1 MFIKGKWIMY
11 YAKRAVKLT
20 SLFAVGLFVMASII
34 YIKYKPSYKV
44 TLNGQIIGYVQDKE
58 EMQKMI
64 EELKNNPDENIA
76 EIKFNSLP
84 SYQLEFLS
92 GDIPDDT
99 DKVLAA
105 LQNNSTVTYR
115 AYAILLNGKKKV
127 TVASEAE
134 AKEVINTLSKSDR
147 KKAKISEVCLEKN
160 VAEKDIKST
169 KVAKT
174 TLKKAIESS
183 KKEETKKAA
192 KKSTK
197 KTTSRSSSSRSGS
210 RKTSSSSS
218 VKSVGG
224 YTFPVKGCSL
234 SNIRNRSYPSYAGH
248 TGIDINV
255 GVKGKSVVAAKDGV
269 VIESKALKSSSGSY
283 ISYGEYIMI
292 KHSNGTVTLYG
303 HLKAGSRKVKVGQKV
318 SKGQVIGTVG
328 STGNSSG
335 THLHFEVRVN
345 GNPVNPY
352 RYL

>member
-147 KKAKISEVCLEKN
+147 KNAKISEVCIEKN
-160 VAEKDIKST
+160 KAEEDIKSA

-174 TLKKAIESS
+174 TLKKAVESS
-183 KKEETKKAA
+183 KKTA
-192 KKSTK
+192 KKSTKKITK
-197 KTTSRSSSSRSGS
+197 KTTSRSSSSRSS
-210 RKTSSSSS
+210 SKKTSSSSS

-224 YTFPVKGCSL
+224 YAFPVKGCSL

-248 TGIDINV
+248 TGIDINI

-269 VIESKALKSSSGSY
+269 VIVSEALRSSSGAY
-283 ISYGEYIMI
+283 KSYGEYIMI

>member
-92 GDIPDDT
+92 GDLPDDT

-147 KKAKISEVCLEKN
+147 KNAKISEVCIEKN
-160 VAEKDIKST
+160 KAEEDIKSA

-174 TLKKAIESS
+174 TLKKAVESS
-183 KKEETKKAA
+183 KKTA
-192 KKSTK
+192 KKSTKKTTK
-197 KTTSRSSSSRSGS
+197 KTTSRSSSSRSS
-210 RKTSSSSS
+210 SKKTSSSSS

-269 VIESKALKSSSGSY
+269 VIVSEALRSSSGAY
-283 ISYGEYIMI
+283 KSYGEYIMI

>member
-1 MFIKGKWIMY
+1 MFIKSKWIKY
-11 YAKRAVKLT
+11 YAKRTIKFT
-20 SLFAVGLFVMASII
+20 SLFAVGLIIMASII

-44 TLNGQIIGYVQDKE
+44 TLNGQTIGYVQDKE

-64 EELKNNPDENIA
+64 EDLKNNPGENVA
-76 EIKFNSLP
+76 DIKFNSLP

-92 GDIPDDT
+92 GDLPDDT
-99 DKVLAA
+99 DKVLVA

-183 KKEETKKAA
+183 KKEEAKKAA

-210 RKTSSSSS
+210 SKTSSSSS

-292 KHSNGTVTLYG
+292 KHSNGTVTLYA

>member
-92 GDIPDDT
+92 GDLPDDT

-147 KKAKISEVCLEKN
+147 KNAKISEVCIEKN
-160 VAEKDIKST
+160 KAEEDIKSA

-174 TLKKAIESS
+174 TLKKAVESS
-183 KKEETKKAA
+183 KKTA
-192 KKSTK
+192 KKSTKKTTK
-197 KTTSRSSSSRSGS
+197 KTTSRSSSSRSS
-210 RKTSSSSS
+210 SKKTSSSSS

-224 YTFPVKGCSL
+224 YAFPVKGCSL

-248 TGIDINV
+248 TGIDINI

-269 VIESKALKSSSGSY
+269 VIISEALRSSSGAY
-283 ISYGEYIMI
+283 KSYGEYIMI

>member
-1 MFIKGKWIMY
+1 MFIKSKWIKY
-11 YAKRAVKLT
+11 YAKRTIKFT
-20 SLFAVGLFVMASII
+20 SLFAVGLIIMASII

-44 TLNGQIIGYVQDKE
+44 TLNGQTIGYVQDKE
-58 EMQKMI
+58 EMQRMI
-64 EELKNNPDENIA
+64 EDLKNNPGENVA
-76 EIKFNSLP
+76 DIKFNSLP

-92 GDIPDDT
+92 GDLPDDT

-147 KKAKISEVCLEKN
+147 KNAKISEVCIEKN
-160 VAEKDIKST
+160 KAEEDIKSA

-174 TLKKAIESS
+174 TLKKAVESS
-183 KKEETKKAA
+183 KKTA
-192 KKSTK
+192 KKSTKKTTK
-197 KTTSRSSSSRSGS
+197 KTTSRSSSSRSS
-210 RKTSSSSS
+210 SKKTSSSSS

-224 YTFPVKGCSL
+224 YAFPVKGCSL

-248 TGIDINV
+248 TGIDINI

-269 VIESKALKSSSGSY
+269 VIVSEALRSSSGAY
-283 ISYGEYIMI
+283 KSYGEYIMI

-328 STGNSSG
+328 STGNSTG

>member
-1 MFIKGKWIMY
+1 MFIKSKWIKY
-11 YAKRAVKLT
+11 YAKRTIKLT

-44 TLNGQIIGYVQDKE
+44 TLNGQIIGYVQDKD

-64 EELKNNPDENIA
+64 EELRNDTDENVA
-76 EIKFNSLP
+76 EIEFNSLP
-84 SYQLEFLS
+84 SYELEFLS
-92 GDIPDDT
+92 GKLPDDT

-147 KKAKISEVCLEKN
+147 KKAKISEVFLEKSI
-160 VAEKDIKST
+160 AEEDIKSA
-169 KVAKT
+169 KVAKS
-174 TLKKAIESS
+174 TLKKAVEAN
-183 KKEETKKAA
+183 KKEEVKKT
-192 KKSTK
+192 TK
-197 KTTSRSSSSRSGS
+197 KTTSRSSSSRKSTKS
-210 RKTSSSSS
+210 TTSSRSSS

-224 YTFPVKGCSL
+224 YAFPVKGCSL

-248 TGIDINV
+248 TGIDINI

-269 VIESKALKSSSGSY
+269 VITSEALRSSNGSY

-318 SKGQVIGTVG
+318 KKGQVIGTVG
-328 STGNSSG
+328 STGNSTG

-352 RYL
+352 KYL

>member
-147 KKAKISEVCLEKN
+147 KNAKISEVCIEKN
-160 VAEKDIKST
+160 KAEEDIKSA

-174 TLKKAIESS
+174 TLKKAVESS
-183 KKEETKKAA
+183 KKTA
-192 KKSTK
+192 KKSTKKTTK
-197 KTTSRSSSSRSGS
+197 KTTSRSSSSRSS
-210 RKTSSSSS
+210 SKKTSSSSS

-269 VIESKALKSSSGSY
+269 VIVSEALRSSSGAY
-283 ISYGEYIMI
+283 KSYGEYIMI

>member
-147 KKAKISEVCLEKN
+147 KNAKISEVCIEKN
-160 VAEKDIKST
+160 KAEEDIKSA

-174 TLKKAIESS
+174 TLKKAVESS
-183 KKEETKKAA
+183 KKTA
-192 KKSTK
+192 KKSTKKTTK
-197 KTTSRSSSSRSGS
+197 KTTSRSSSSRSS
-210 RKTSSSSS
+210 SKKTSSSSS

-224 YTFPVKGCSL
+224 YAFPVKGCSL

-248 TGIDINV
+248 TGIDINI

-269 VIESKALKSSSGSY
+269 VIVSEALRSSSGAY
-283 ISYGEYIMI
+283 KSYGEYIMI

>member
-1 MFIKGKWIMY
+1 MFIKSKWIKY
-11 YAKRAVKLT
+11 YAKRTIKFT
-20 SLFAVGLFVMASII
+20 SLFAVGLIIMASII

-92 GDIPDDT
+92 GDLPDDT

-147 KKAKISEVCLEKN
+147 KNAKISEVCIEKN
-160 VAEKDIKST
+160 KAEEDIKSA

-174 TLKKAIESS
+174 TLKKAVESS
-183 KKEETKKAA
+183 KKTA
-192 KKSTK
+192 KKSTKKITK
-197 KTTSRSSSSRSGS
+197 KTTSRSSSSRSS
-210 RKTSSSSS
+210 SKKTSSSSS

-224 YTFPVKGCSL
+224 YAFPVKGCSL

-248 TGIDINV
+248 TGIDINI

-269 VIESKALKSSSGSY
+269 VIVSEALRSSSGAY
-283 ISYGEYIMI
+283 KSYGEYIMI

-328 STGNSSG
+328 STGNSTG

>member
-92 GDIPDDT
+92 GDLPDDT

-147 KKAKISEVCLEKN
+147 KNAKISEVCIEKN
-160 VAEKDIKST
+160 KAEEDIKSA

-174 TLKKAIESS
+174 TLKKAVESS
-183 KKEETKKAA
+183 KKTA
-192 KKSTK
+192 KKSTKKTTK
-197 KTTSRSSSSRSGS
+197 KTTSRSSSSRSS
-210 RKTSSSSS
+210 SKKTSSSSS

-224 YTFPVKGCSL
+224 YAFPVKGCSL

-248 TGIDINV
+248 TGIDINI

-269 VIESKALKSSSGSY
+269 VIVSEALRSSSGAY
-283 ISYGEYIMI
+283 KSYGEYIMI

>member
-1 MFIKGKWIMY
+1 
-11 YAKRAVKLT
+11 
-20 SLFAVGLFVMASII
+20 MASII

-92 GDIPDDT
+92 GDLPDDT

-174 TLKKAIESS
+174 TLKKAVESS
-183 KKEETKKAA
+183 KKTA
-192 KKSTK
+192 KKSTKKTTK
-197 KTTSRSSSSRSGS
+197 KTTSRSSSSRSS
-210 RKTSSSSS
+210 SKKTSSSSS

-224 YTFPVKGCSL
+224 YAFPVKGCSL

-248 TGIDINV
+248 TGIDINI

-269 VIESKALKSSSGSY
+269 VIVSEALRSSSGAY
-283 ISYGEYIMI
+283 KSYGEYIMI

-328 STGNSSG
+328 STGNSTG

>member
-1 MFIKGKWIMY
+1 MFIKSKWIKY
-11 YAKRAVKLT
+11 YAKRTIKFT
-20 SLFAVGLFVMASII
+20 SLFAVGLIIMASII

-92 GDIPDDT
+92 GDLPDDT

-147 KKAKISEVCLEKN
+147 KNAKISEVCIEKN
-160 VAEKDIKST
+160 KAEEDIKSA

-174 TLKKAIESS
+174 TLKKAVESS
-183 KKEETKKAA
+183 KKTA
-192 KKSTK
+192 KKSTKKTTK
-197 KTTSRSSSSRSGS
+197 KTTSRSSSSRSS
-210 RKTSSSSS
+210 SKKTSSSSS

-269 VIESKALKSSSGSY
+269 VIVSEALRSSSGAY
-283 ISYGEYIMI
+283 KSYGEYIMI

-328 STGNSSG
+328 STGNSTG

>member
-1 MFIKGKWIMY
+1 MFIKSKWIKY
-11 YAKRAVKLT
+11 YAKRTIKFT
-20 SLFAVGLFVMASII
+20 SLFAVGLIIMASII

-92 GDIPDDT
+92 GDLPDDT

-174 TLKKAIESS
+174 TLKKAVESS
-183 KKEETKKAA
+183 KKTA
-192 KKSTK
+192 KKSTKKTTK
-197 KTTSRSSSSRSGS
+197 KTTSRSSSSRSS
-210 RKTSSSSS
+210 SKKTSSSSS

-224 YTFPVKGCSL
+224 YAFPVKGCSL

-248 TGIDINV
+248 TGIDINI

-269 VIESKALKSSSGSY
+269 VIVSEALRSSSGAY
-283 ISYGEYIMI
+283 KSYGEYIMI

-328 STGNSSG
+328 STGNSTG